1 MSTWVGL
8 GGFNLVGGRRALL
21 QVGTSVEN
29 DVTTGTEVWAWYQ
42 YLVTDVAGRQVG
54 GGETTRLPIKVRQ
67 GDRIQVLVSVAG
79 AAYFHVRNL
88 TTGGHASASV
98 PVLEGGYD
106 GSTAGAIT
114 ERSVRLARFHGLR
127 WHDVQVRRRDGS
139 WHGLTAEAG
148 LTAVHMR
155 SGPTTISA
163 PGPLA
168 DGFTTRWLGCGR

>member
-1 MSTWVGL
+1 MPGVTTGLNWSGYLADAGADSAAYTAVSGGSPSRASTPPTCLPESDVSTWVGL

-79 AAYFHVRNL
+79 AAYF
-88 TTGGHASASV
+88 TSET
-98 PVLEGGYD
+98 
-106 GSTAGAIT
+106 
-114 ERSVRLARFHGLR
+114 
-127 WHDVQVRRRDGS
+127 
-139 WHGLTAEAG
+139 
-148 LTAVHMR
+148 
-155 SGPTTISA
+155 
-163 PGPLA
+163 
-168 DGFTTRWLGCGR
+168 